1 MRRIAGLSDAA
12 PPSRHHH
19 ERFDGS
25 GYPDGLAGDDIPIEA
40 RIVACADTYS
50 AITVDRV
57 YRAARIADEAIAEL
71 RACAGTQLDPVVVDA
86 AISVLVAA
94 PQLRP

>member
-1 MRRIAGLSDAA
+1 M
-12 PPSRHHH
+12 RHHH

-25 GYPDGLAGDDIPIEA
+25 GYPDGLAGEDIPVEA

-57 YRAARIADEAIAEL
+57 YRTARTPHEAIAEL
-71 RACAGTQLDPVVVDA
+71 RACAGAQLDPTVVDA
-86 AISVLVAA
+86 AVSVLVAA